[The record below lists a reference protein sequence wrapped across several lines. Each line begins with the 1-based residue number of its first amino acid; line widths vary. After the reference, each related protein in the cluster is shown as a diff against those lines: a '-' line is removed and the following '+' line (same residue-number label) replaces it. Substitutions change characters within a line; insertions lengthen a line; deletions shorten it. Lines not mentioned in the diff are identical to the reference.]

1 MSATRSQFQNDL
13 ETLRTRL
20 LEMGTAVDSMVA
32 RAMRALQD
40 QDVEL
45 AEAVINA
52 DDFIDELDVT
62 IESEC
67 LRLIALQAPVGKDLH
82 LLGTAIK
89 AITDLERI
97 ADHSV
102 DIAKVAR
109 KLAQETF
116 FVPLVDLPK
125 MADKVREMLKTVL
138 TAFVSHD
145 LAMVNYVVE
154 ADDQVDTMY
163 HLIRD
168 DLHNAMR
175 RDPDVVVQASYL
187 LFVAHYLERIADH
200 TVNIA
205 ERVYFAETG
214 KLAHLAQSHSPQ
226 S

>member
-1 MSATRSQFQNDL
+1 
-13 ETLRTRL
+13 
-20 LEMGTAVDSMVA
+20 MVA
-32 RAMRALQD
+32 RGMRALQD

-187 LFVAHYLERIADH
+187 LFVAHYLHRTIIFPSVIRPRNAMPLH
-200 TVNIA
+200 VMLLANVYCCVNGF
-205 ERVYFAETG
+205 FAGHVEPN
-214 KLAHLAQSHSPQ
+214 ASCRCAVPVRSVA
-226 S
+226 